1 MNKVS
6 LIIPVYNVEKYL
18 RRCLDSVLNQ
28 TCPDWEAVCVNDGSP
43 DGSRAILAE
52 YASRDN
58 RFKIVDKP
66 NGGLS
71 DARNEGMKNASGEY
85 IIYLDSDDFIHP
97 QTVEIALALAER
109 NGTDI
114 VSWYKAPNYRN
125 ITVIRHKLGLD
136 TIDFRPRGFRKRFDA
151 GKVRCCVSNDIYE
164 HVTEWSHPKGITWP
178 LKHFYVWR
186 HLIRKSVIEDI
197 QFIKGITFEDFPWW
211 SAVLL
216 KNPSVTITYLPFY
229 YYYPNFGSI
238 DLSSSRIKKVTN
250 WCIGLEQSHDLYTER
265 GNDYQKEM
273 WSRNCKWPTIYKH
286 IARKIRHFNPKS
298 PECAG
303 IVERLSGMMA
313 KGTFDDPH
321 TKQDKKTRRIIAD
334 FLSESLT
341 SLKR

>member
-1 MNKVS
+1 MSKVS

-52 YASRDN
+52 YASRDS

-71 DARNEGMKNASGEY
+71 DARNEGMRHTSGEY

-97 QTVEIALALAER
+97 QTIGIALALAER

-114 VSWYKAPNYRN
+114 VSWYKDPNYRN

-136 TIDFRPRGFRKRFDA
+136 TIDFRPCGFRKRFDA
-151 GKVRCCVSNDIYE
+151 DKIKYCVSKDIYK
-164 HVTEWSHPKGITWP
+164 HVTEWSHPNGIAWP

-186 HLIRKSVIEDI
+186 HLIRKTVIEDI
-197 QFIKGITFEDFPWW
+197 PFIKGITFEDFPWW

-216 KNPSVTITYLPFY
+216 KNPSITITYLPFY

-238 DLSSSRIKKVTN
+238 DMSSSRVKKITN
-250 WCIGLEQSHDLYTER
+250 WCIGLEQSYGLYMER
-265 GNDYQKEM
+265 GDEYQKVM
-273 WSRNCKWPTIYKH
+273 WSRNCKWPAIYKH

-303 IVERLSGMMA
+303 IMERLSRMIS

-321 TKQDKKTRRIIAD
+321 TRQDEKTRRIIVD
-334 FLSESLT
+334 FLSGE
-341 SLKR
+341 